1 MGMHIYISLSPSQ
14 NEVLMEVTERE
25 YREDTE
31 REFREDTERMQ
42 RELESPLRALN
53 FFEDGF
59 IMGSQGP
66 EELHGKS

>member
-1 MGMHIYISLSPSQ
+1 
-14 NEVLMEVTERE
+14 MEVTERE